1 MLDLNPAALLPPL
14 SVACSAPLVPL
25 PLTMQRQPQ
34 PWPLQVHQ
42 PGEAPAQGV
51 HTGLRVHQTVKQVVV
66 VVVVVRDQAKL
77 LLGL

>member
-34 PWPLQVHQ
+34 PWPLQVQ
-42 PGEAPAQGV
+42 QQGEAPAQGV
-51 HTGLRVHQTVKQVVV
+51 HTL
-66 VVVVVRDQAKL
+66 
-77 LLGL
+77 